1 MKIQDASPAQAAAL
15 GQLLVQV
22 YAALPGFPSPAEQP
36 GYYEMLAR
44 VGTLAERPRTQ
55 VRVALDAAGSVRGG
69 LVYFGDMAQYGSG
82 GSATQ
87 LQGCA
92 GIRLLAVDPA
102 TRGQGIGKAL
112 TLDALALARAQGQQA
127 MVLHTTQAMQTAW
140 KMYEG
145 LGFARAP
152 ELDFSQQGLA
162 VFGFRLPL

>member
-1 MKIQDASPAQAAAL
+1 MKIQDADTAQAEAL
-15 GQLLVQV
+15 GRLLVQV

-36 GYYEMLAR
+36 GYYEMLAQ
-44 VGTLAERPRTQ
+44 VGTLADRPRTQ
-55 VRVALDAAGSVRGG
+55 VRVAVAEAGSVLGG

-82 GSATQ
+82 GTATQ

-102 TRGQGIGKAL
+102 CRGQGLGKAL

-127 MVLHTTQAMQTAW
+127 MVLHTTAAMQTAW
-140 KMYEG
+140 TMYEG
-145 LGFARAP
+145 LGSQREP